1 MGQVKVSTPVPGYS
15 GSVGGVHFA
24 DGHALVDED
33 AAEMTYFRTAG
44 YFIEEP
50 ADPEDV
56 ETEDVEADDADED
69 AEDDEAEPAPARNAS
84 TEAWRTWA
92 VEHGGMSAEE
102 AGELTRDQLVERF
115 ADSEENS

>member
-1 MGQVKVSTPVPGYS
+1 MGQVKVSTPVPGYA
-15 GSVGGVHFA
+15 GSVGGVHFSA
-24 DGHALVDED
+24 GQALVDED

-44 YFIEEP
+44 YLIEEP
-50 ADPEDV
+50 AEAED
-56 ETEDVEADDADED
+56 EGDAGDGDDA
-69 AEDDEAEPAPARNAS
+69 EPMPARNAS

-92 VEHGGMSAEE
+92 AEHGGMSADE

>member
-1 MGQVKVSTPVPGYS
+1 MGHVKVSTPVPGYT

-44 YFIEEP
+44 YLLEEH
-50 ADPEDV
+50 A
-56 ETEDVEADDADED
+56 EAESDEGD
-69 AEDDEAEPAPARNAS
+69 AEPMPARNAS

-92 VEHGGMSAEE
+92 VDHGDMSADE